1 MTDPLD
7 KDVDDLLEAAASW
20 HARLDLGTA
29 KLKDFERWRDADPR
43 HAAAFARIV
52 GTDESIED
60 VKFRLSDEV
69 DEFEEPP
76 VSMSRRHWLGGVVA
90 GAGAVVLGGGGL
102 FAILNQHAHAE
113 TAIGER
119 KSLTLTDGAHLEVN
133 TDTRLSWKWG
143 VRKKEVWLKQG
154 EIAVSVPASSQ
165 FVSIHALGY
174 EIKPTEGEIN
184 VRIRDGALEITCL
197 KGESQVVGPP
207 VKRDP
212 NVVIEEAAPLVLKQG
227 QAYYSASQTDDLKTL
242 KDTEIETVEAWQSD
256 ELLFT
261 GQSLSA
267 VVEEFNRYLTRKLV
281 IRDRSIEGIRLG
293 GRFNV
298 HDAPLFLQ
306 SLRGSFGIHASDDG
320 DVIALTRS

>member
-52 GTDESIED
+52 GTDESFED

-76 VSMSRRHWLGGVVA
+76 VSMSRRQWLGGAVA

-113 TAIGER
+113 TQIGER
-119 KSLTLTDGAHLEVN
+119 KSLTLADGARLEVN
-133 TDTRLSWKWG
+133 TDTRLSWTWG
-143 VRKKEVWLKQG
+143 ERKKEVWLKQG
-154 EIAVSVPASSQ
+154 EIAVSVLASSQ
-165 FVSIHALGY
+165 DVSIHALGY
-174 EIKPTEGEIN
+174 EVKPSEGEVN
-184 VRIRDGALEITCL
+184 VRIRNGALEVICL
-197 KGESQVVGPP
+197 KGMVQIFEPP
-207 VKRDP
+207 VKRTP
-212 NVVIEEAAPLVLKQG
+212 NVVVEEAAPPMLKPG
-227 QAYYSASQTDDLKTL
+227 QAYYSASSNLGVKTL
-242 KDTEIETVEAWQSD
+242 TETDIETVQAWQSD

-261 GQSLSA
+261 GQTLAA
-267 VVEEFNRYLTRKLV
+267 VVAEFNRYLTRKIV
-281 IRDRSIEGIRLG
+281 IRDRSIEGLRLG

-298 HDAPLFLQ
+298 HDAPAFLQ
-306 SLRGSFGIHASDDG
+306 SLRGSFGIQASDDG
-320 DVIALTRS
+320 NVIALTRS